1 MPSLKE
7 LLTPP
12 VFEDETKSHQ
22 AYMLHYIL
30 LVLVVVPVAYSTTI
44 WFTEPEYFNAALAQS
59 VISEAILGVVFL
71 LNRRGNTYLA
81 SLLQIGFFWF
91 LFNGVSFTRLG
102 VHGTAY
108 ILGNGTVIVVAG
120 LLLGGR
126 ISLITTF
133 FSVLAGGWM
142 TYLEGTGAR
151 FTDIQPDPGVR
162 IWVIC
167 TILFLVINAVQYLS
181 SQTIK
186 QALAHAQASEA
197 RYRSLLENIPTITY
211 INGLGPEAATIYIS
225 PQVRELYGY
234 PQDEFITDPLL
245 WKKILHPDD
254 RERVLSE
261 NDITS
266 DTSESFE
273 MEYRLITK
281 DNRVAWV
288 HDKAILVRDQNGGTP
303 LYWLG
308 VWTDI
313 TPRKHAE
320 EEQAELV
327 SAMTRRTIQLQT
339 GNEVS
344 RAASSILDLDELL
357 PTVVELIRSHF
368 GYYYIGI
375 FLLNETKSS
384 AVLKAATGEMGRVML
399 ASHHRLEV
407 GESSMI
413 GWCIAHRQARI
424 ALDVG
429 GDAVHFK
436 NPNLPLTRS
445 EVALPLISRGE
456 VIGAMTIQSD
466 VPSAFSP
473 ADISSLQ
480 SMADHLAN
488 AMENARL
495 FAERALL
502 ISELEKKNA
511 ELERFTYTVSHDL
524 KSPLVTIRGFLGFL
538 YDDAKA
544 RDMERFE
551 KDLARIAN
559 AADRMQTLLNDLL
572 ELSRVG
578 RIVNPPENIPF
589 GHVAAEAI
597 ELNEGAIKN
606 SGVHLEIHPDL
617 PMIQGDRLRL
627 VEVMQNLISNAVK
640 FMGDQPMPRIEIGT
654 RGVDEDEKAILFV
667 RDNGIGIDPA
677 HHEQVFGL
685 FNRLDPRVEGTGIGL
700 TLAKRIIEVHGG
712 RIWVESNPG
721 EGAAFLFTLSRG
733 SLDTALE
740 AGNGEK

>member
-1 MPSLKE
+1 MPTLIQ
-7 LLTPP
+7 LLSPP

-22 AYMLHYIL
+22 AYFLHYIL

-44 WFTEPEYFNAALAQS
+44 WFTEPDYFNAALVQS
-59 VISEAILGVVFL
+59 VFSEAILGVVFI

-81 SLLQIGFFWF
+81 SLLQIGFFWV
-91 LFNGVSFTRLG
+91 LFNGVSFMRLG
-102 VHGTAY
+102 VQGTAY

-126 ISLITTF
+126 ISLLTTF

-142 TYLEGTGAR
+142 TYLESTGAR
-151 FTDIQPDPGVR
+151 FTNIQPDPSLR

-181 SQTIK
+181 SQTIR
-186 QALAHAQASEA
+186 QALARAQASET

-211 INGLGPEAATIYIS
+211 INGLGPEAPTMYIS
-225 PQVRELYGY
+225 PQIRELYGY
-234 PQDEFITDPLL
+234 TQGEFLHDPVL
-245 WKKILHPDD
+245 WKKIIHPDD
-254 RERVLSE
+254 RDRVLAE

-266 DTSESFE
+266 ETSESFE

-281 DNRVAWV
+281 DNRTVWV
-288 HDKAILVRDQNGGTP
+288 HDKAILVRDHISTP

-339 GNEVS
+339 GSEVS

-368 GYYYIGI
+368 GYYYAGI
-375 FLLNETKSS
+375 FLLNEAKSS
-384 AVLKAATGEMGRVML
+384 ALLKAATGEMGRVML
-399 ASHHRLEV
+399 ASHHHLEV

-429 GDAVHFK
+429 DDAVHFK
-436 NPNLPLTRS
+436 NPHLPLTRS

-456 VIGAMTIQSD
+456 VIGAMTIQSE

-480 SMADHLAN
+480 SMADQLAN
-488 AMENARL
+488 ALENARL
-495 FAERALL
+495 FAERSLL
-502 ISELEKKNA
+502 ITELEKKNA

-538 YDDAKA
+538 HDDAKSQ
-544 RDMERFE
+544 DMARFE
-551 KDLARIAN
+551 KDLTRIAN
-559 AADRMQTLLNDLL
+559 AADRMQILLNDLL

-578 RIVNPPENIPF
+578 RIVNPPEDIPF
-589 GHVAAEAI
+589 GHIAAEAV
-597 ELNEGAIKN
+597 ELNAGALGNGNIQ
-606 SGVHLEIHPDL
+606 LEIQSDL
-617 PMIQGDRLRL
+617 PVIQGDRMRL
-627 VEVMQNLISNAVK
+627 VEVMQNLISNAAK
-640 FMGDQPMPRIEIGT
+640 FMGDQPSPRIEIGT
-654 RGVDEDEKAILFV
+654 RGEDLDGRAIFYV
-667 RDNGIGIDPA
+667 RDNGMGIDPA
-677 HHEQVFGL
+677 QHERIFGL
-685 FNRLDPRVEGTGIGL
+685 FNRLDPRIDGTGIGL
-700 TLAKRIIEVHGG
+700 TLAKRIVEVHGG

-721 EGAAFLFTLSRG
+721 EGAAFLLTLPLASSG
-733 SLDTALE
+733 PGKETGLDDR
-740 AGNGEK
+740 

>member
-1 MPSLKE
+1 MSPLQQ
-7 LLTPP
+7 LLAPP
-12 VFEDETKSHQ
+12 VFEDETQSHQ
-22 AYMLHYIL
+22 AYILHYTL
-30 LVLVVVPVAYSTTI
+30 LVLAAVPPAYSVAI
-44 WFTEPEYFNAALAQS
+44 WFTEPGYFGAALAQS
-59 VISEAILGVVFL
+59 LFSAGIVALLFL
-71 LNRRGNTYLA
+71 LNRMGRTRLA
-81 SLLQIGFFWF
+81 SILQIVFFWL

-102 VHGTAY
+102 VQGTSY

-126 ISLITTF
+126 ISLITTI
-133 FSVLAGGWM
+133 FSVVAGGWM
-142 TYLEGTGAR
+142 TYLDSTGSR
-151 FTDIQPDPGVR
+151 FTNIQPDPSLR

-181 SQTIK
+181 SQTIRK
-186 QALAHAQASEA
+186 ALSRAQASET

-211 INGLGPEAATIYIS
+211 INGLGPEAPTVYIS
-225 PQVRELYGY
+225 PQIRELYGY
-234 PQDEFITDPLL
+234 SQDEFLKDPVL
-245 WKKILHPDD
+245 WKKILYPDD
-254 RERVLSE
+254 RGRVLAE

-266 DTSESFE
+266 ETSETFE

-281 DNRVAWV
+281 DDDIAWV
-288 HDKAILVRDQNGGTP
+288 HDKAILVHDHNGTP

-313 TPRKHAE
+313 TARKQAE
-320 EEQAELV
+320 EEQAALV

-339 GNEVS
+339 STEVS
-344 RAASSILDLDELL
+344 RAASSILDLEKLL

-368 GYYYIGI
+368 GYYYVGI
-375 FLLNETKSS
+375 FLLNETKSI
-384 AVLKAATGEMGRVML
+384 ATLKAATGDMGRLML

-424 ALDVG
+424 SPDVG
-429 GDAVHFK
+429 DDAVHFK
-436 NPNLPLTRS
+436 NPHLPLTRS

-456 VIGAMTIQSD
+456 VIGAMTIQSG
-466 VPSAFSP
+466 VPAAFSP
-473 ADISSLQ
+473 ADVSSLQ

-488 AMENARL
+488 ALENARL
-495 FAERALL
+495 FAERSLL
-502 ISELEKKNA
+502 ITELEKKNA

-538 YDDAKA
+538 HDDAKA
-544 RDMERFE
+544 RDMARFE

-578 RIVNPPENIPF
+578 RIVNPPEDIPF
-589 GHVAAEAI
+589 GEIAAEAV
-597 ELNEGAIKN
+597 ELNAGALKN
-606 SGVHLEIHPDL
+606 GRIQLELQPDA

-627 VEVMQNLISNAVK
+627 VEVMQNLISNAIK
-640 FMGDQPMPRIEIGT
+640 FMGDQPTPRIEIGT
-654 RGVDEDEKAILFV
+654 RGDDPDGKAILFV
-667 RDNGIGIDPA
+667 RDNGIGIEPA
-677 HHEQVFGL
+677 HHERVFGL
-685 FNRLDPRVEGTGIGL
+685 FNRLDPGVEGTGIGL

-712 RIWVESNPG
+712 RIWVESSPG
-721 EGAAFLFTLSRG
+721 EGAAFLFTLPRG
-733 SLDTALE
+733 SSAPVRE
-740 AGNGEK
+740 PREGER